1 VVPED
6 IPSQGSLGRSGS
18 HNLGRGF
25 FFDSPTAG
33 VAATGM
39 VPVELR
45 KLSGP
50 GQPHEWPELLLLA
63 NQLAVSLKQQAG
75 LFREIMQQTAASP
88 RFESW

>member
-1 VVPED
+1 
-6 IPSQGSLGRSGS
+6 
-18 HNLGRGF
+18 
-25 FFDSPTAG
+25 
-33 VAATGM
+33 M

-75 LFREIMQQTAASP
+75 LFREIMQQAAASP